1 MEKKTFPMA
10 DVRKVIADETTAQ
23 FGAMIGILT
32 SFSNGTLTV
41 STDEENPW
49 ERAEVKLHLQ
59 DDLYG
64 ENVSGYYI
72 SYSSR
77 WQDALFAEKMSVII
91 GGVAMVA
98 KAVEKMGVEPRK

>member
-1 MEKKTFPMA
+1 MA
-10 DVRKVIADETTAQ
+10 DVRKTIADETTSQ
-23 FGAMIGILT
+23 FGAMSGLIT
-32 SFSNGTLTV
+32 NFHNGTLTV

-49 ERAEVKLHLQ
+49 DRAEVKLHLQ

-64 ENVSGYYI
+64 EKVNGYYI

-98 KAVEKMGVEPRK
+98 KALEKMGVEPRK